1 MNSKNRFRL
10 ALLVC
15 AVALIVLVTIVLVFN
30 NPVQKEIERFSDIYS
45 TVWSVDGIYIK
56 PEEKTIS
63 VWFQENNYVKKLL
76 NGSYNV
82 EPSTEQGLR
91 ITLETCSIISKTL
104 INNLGNEYTDYSIFL
119 EFQDASKE
127 LCIIFEFNKVGYTKL
142 ATNGCYKL
150 SLDMISDYLP
160 ELNELCLNSII
171 IDDMEDFNR
180 FHCLKVIDIWD
191 RDNFTAKDVEYIS
204 SLFPNAKIDIAVSE
218 SIRTISGN

>member
-1 MNSKNRFRL
+1 MNSKTKSRIIILSF
-10 ALLVC
+10 C
-15 AVALIVLVTIVLVFN
+15 VLVLISVFIIAPSFKS
-30 NPVQKEIERFSDIYS
+30 PVQREVERFSDIYS

-63 VWFQENNYVKKLL
+63 VWFQENNYVKQLL
-76 NGSYNV
+76 YGSYNV

-91 ITLETCSIISKTL
+91 ITLEMCSIISKTL

-127 LCIIFEFNKVGYTKL
+127 LCIIYEFNKVGYTKL
-142 ATNGCYKL
+142 AANGCYKL

-171 IDDMEDFNR
+171 IDDMVDFNR
-180 FHCLKVIDIWD
+180 FHCLEVIDIWD
-191 RDNFTAKDVEYIS
+191 RDNFTAEDVEYIS

-218 SIRTISGN
+218 K

>member
-1 MNSKNRFRL
+1 MNSKTKSRIIIL
-10 ALLVC
+10 SIC
-15 AVALIVLVTIVLVFN
+15 VLVLISVFIIA
-30 NPVQKEIERFSDIYS
+30 PLFKSSVQREVERFSDIYS

-104 INNLGNEYTDYSIFL
+104 INNLGNEYADYSIFL
-119 EFQDASKE
+119 RFQDTTKA
-127 LCIIFEFNKVGYTKL
+127 LCINFEANSNGYTKF
-142 ATNGCYKL
+142 AANSCYNL
-150 SLDMISDYLP
+150 SLNMISDYLP
-160 ELNELCLNSII
+160 ELNELNLSPII

-180 FHCLKVIDIWD
+180 FHCLEVIDIWD
-191 RDNFTAKDVEYIS
+191 RDNFTAEDVEYIS

-218 SIRTISGN
+218 K